1 MFDYIKIIVVL
12 IIYFVIFGVPLY
24 LLYKLPMIIR
34 MIRMKN
40 LAKKFGL
47 KYEKSVDVKK
57 FEQFYS
63 GKGKRNRISGIIKN
77 NKIEI
82 YDQIK
87 YRMGEIVSHDIN
99 KHRTVIIIN
108 ESKNILKGSL
118 DGIFRVR
125 ITELNKRLNLL
136 NEKIAQNNL

>member
-99 KHRTVIIIN
+99 KHRTVILIN